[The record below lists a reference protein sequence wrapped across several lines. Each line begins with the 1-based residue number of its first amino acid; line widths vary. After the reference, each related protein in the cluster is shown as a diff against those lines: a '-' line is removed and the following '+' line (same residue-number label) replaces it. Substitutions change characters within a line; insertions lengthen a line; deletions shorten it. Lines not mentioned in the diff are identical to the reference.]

1 MLNPKIPMSLAVA
14 DDVIFTGGEVVD
26 VPDVDDDVGRFL

>member
-1 MLNPKIPMSLAVA
+1 MLNPKIPMSLDVA

-26 VPDVDDDVGRFL
+26 VSDVESEDPDVA